1 MTLNDIYKMW
11 KHKQIIDGFETYSAH
26 SGSSISLGSYKA
38 VGKGSFT
45 GITSD
50 GEIHQAPLDK
60 VRGNDYTLMFIEESA
75 RLEEG
80 E

>member
-1 MTLNDIYKMW
+1 MSRWSKVRGEVVVQ
-11 KHKQIIDGFETYSAH
+11 KERR
-26 SGSSISLGSYKA
+26 
-38 VGKGSFT
+38 SFT